1 MVLQQRAV
9 AQIVLTCQSVM
20 SQGTSTMEDTLGQ
33 YLRHM
38 RTQKGVSLEDIA
50 KATRIDPRYLEAV
63 EDNDF
68 SQLPRAEVFAKA
80 YVKAYAR
87 CLSLEEAE
95 VMRRFAESSG
105 RFYTGSAAAICEVAR
120 KNTQKVFPEP
130 WLTRLCSSFKTL
142 F

>member
-1 MVLQQRAV
+1 MVMPQE
-9 AQIVLTCQSVM
+9 
-20 SQGTSTMEDTLGQ
+20 TSTMEETLGQ
-33 YLRHM
+33 YLCHM

-50 KATRIDPRYLEAV
+50 KATRIDPRYLQAV
-63 EDNDF
+63 EKNDF
-68 SQLPRAEVFAKA
+68 GQLPRAEVIAKA

-95 VMRRFAESSG
+95 VLRRFTESAGTFYTESSE
-105 RFYTGSAAAICEVAR
+105 AICEVAR

>member
-1 MVLQQRAV
+1 MCLIVSMVMPQE
-9 AQIVLTCQSVM
+9 
-20 SQGTSTMEDTLGQ
+20 TSTMEETLGQ
-33 YLRHM
+33 YLCHM

-50 KATRIDPRYLEAV
+50 KATRIDPRYLQAV
-63 EDNDF
+63 EKNDF
-68 SQLPRAEVFAKA
+68 GQLPRAEVFAKA

-95 VMRRFAESSG
+95 VLRRFTESAGTFYTESSE
-105 RFYTGSAAAICEVAR
+105 AICEVAR

>member
-1 MVLQQRAV
+1 
-9 AQIVLTCQSVM
+9 
-20 SQGTSTMEDTLGQ
+20 MEETLGQ
-33 YLRHM
+33 YLCHM

-50 KATRIDPRYLEAV
+50 KATRIDPRYLQAV
-63 EDNDF
+63 EQNAF
-68 SQLPRAEVFAKA
+68 SQLPRAEVIAKA
-80 YVKAYAR
+80 YVRAYAR

-95 VMRRFAESSG
+95 VMRRFAESAG
-105 RFYTGSAAAICEVAR
+105 GFYAESSAAICEVAR

>member
-1 MVLQQRAV
+1 
-9 AQIVLTCQSVM
+9 
-20 SQGTSTMEDTLGQ
+20 MEETLGQ
-33 YLRHM
+33 YLCHM

-50 KATRIDPRYLEAV
+50 KATRIDQRYLQAV
-63 EDNDF
+63 EKNDF
-68 SQLPRAEVFAKA
+68 SQLPRAEVIAKA

-87 CLSLEEAE
+87 CLSLGEAE
-95 VMRRFAESSG
+95 VMRRFAESAG
-105 RFYTGSAAAICEVAR
+105 GFYTESSAAICEVAR

>member
-1 MVLQQRAV
+1 
-9 AQIVLTCQSVM
+9 
-20 SQGTSTMEDTLGQ
+20 MEETLGQ
-33 YLRHM
+33 YLYQM

-50 KATRIDPRYLEAV
+50 KATRIDPQYLQAV
-63 EDNDF
+63 EKNEF
-68 SQLPRAEVFAKA
+68 GRLPRAEVFVKA

-105 RFYTGSAAAICEVAR
+105 TFHKESSEAICEVAR

>member
-1 MVLQQRAV
+1 MVMPQE
-9 AQIVLTCQSVM
+9 
-20 SQGTSTMEDTLGQ
+20 TSTMEETLGQ
-33 YLRHM
+33 YLCHM

-50 KATRIDPRYLEAV
+50 KATRIDPRYLQAV
-63 EDNDF
+63 EKNDF
-68 SQLPRAEVFAKA
+68 GQLPRAEVFAKA

-95 VMRRFAESSG
+95 VLRRFTESARTFYTESSE
-105 RFYTGSAAAICEVAR
+105 AICEVAR

>member
-1 MVLQQRAV
+1 MVMPQE
-9 AQIVLTCQSVM
+9 
-20 SQGTSTMEDTLGQ
+20 TSTMEETLGQ
-33 YLRHM
+33 YLCHM

-50 KATRIDPRYLEAV
+50 KATRIDPRYLQAV
-63 EDNDF
+63 EKNDF
-68 SQLPRAEVFAKA
+68 GQLPRAEVFAKA

-95 VMRRFAESSG
+95 VLRRFTESAGTFYTESSE
-105 RFYTGSAAAICEVAR
+105 AICEVAR

>member
-1 MVLQQRAV
+1 MP
-9 AQIVLTCQSVM
+9 
-20 SQGTSTMEDTLGQ
+20 QGTSTMEDTLGQ
-33 YLRHM
+33 YLCHM
-38 RTQKGVSLEDIA
+38 RPQKGVSLEDIA
-50 KATRIDPRYLEAV
+50 KDTPIDARYLQPV
-63 EDNDF
+63 ENNDF

-95 VMRRFAESSG
+95 VMRRFAESAG
-105 RFYTGSAAAICEVAR
+105 GFYTGSSAAICEVAR

-130 WLTRLCSSFKTL
+130 WLSRLCASFKTL

>member
-1 MVLQQRAV
+1 
-9 AQIVLTCQSVM
+9 
-20 SQGTSTMEDTLGQ
+20 MEETLGQ
-33 YLRHM
+33 YLCHM

-50 KATRIDPRYLEAV
+50 KATRIDPRYLQAV
-63 EDNDF
+63 EKNDF
-68 SQLPRAEVFAKA
+68 GQLPRAEVFAKA

-95 VMRRFAESSG
+95 VMRRFAESAGTFHAES
-105 RFYTGSAAAICEVAR
+105 TEAICEVAR

>member
-1 MVLQQRAV
+1 
-9 AQIVLTCQSVM
+9 
-20 SQGTSTMEDTLGQ
+20 MEDTLGQ

-68 SQLPRAEVFAKA
+68 SQLPRAEVFA
-80 YVKAYAR
+80 KAYAR

-130 WLTRLCSSFKTL
+130 WLTRLCSSLKTL

>member
-1 MVLQQRAV
+1 MVMPQE
-9 AQIVLTCQSVM
+9 
-20 SQGTSTMEDTLGQ
+20 TSTMEKTLGQ
-33 YLRHM
+33 YLCHM

-50 KATRIDPRYLEAV
+50 KATRIDPRYLQAV
-63 EDNDF
+63 EKNDF
-68 SQLPRAEVFAKA
+68 GQLPRAEVFAKA

-95 VMRRFAESSG
+95 VLRRFTESAGTFYTESSE
-105 RFYTGSAAAICEVAR
+105 AICEVAR